1 MGQIAFMIVFFFVI
15 MNTVFLMMESFAL
28 DVGQTDISTQ
38 FGNSNFTNT
47 NFTSASDD
55 LLNTRNFTIDAINYT
70 GSLAFFDPILDATD
84 QITMGAQYIVRFITL
99 DFIVSAF
106 DSFQAALGMGFPDG
120 FTYVLNGVGGFLFF
134 DMIAYVFFGK
144 TLLPF

>member
-28 DVGQTDISTQ
+28 DVGQTNISTQ

-55 LLNTRNFTIDAINYT
+55 LLNTKNFTIDAINYT

-84 QITMGAQYIVRFITL
+84 QITMGTQYIVRFITL

>member
-15 MNTVFLMMESFAL
+15 MNTVFLMMESFAT
-28 DVGQTDISTQ
+28 DIGQTDISNQ

-47 NFTSASDD
+47 NFTDASDE
-55 LLNTRNFTIDAINYT
+55 LLNTRNFTIAGINFT
-70 GSLAFFDPILDATD
+70 GTDTFFDPILDAVD
-84 QITMGAQYIVRFITL
+84 IATMGTQYIVRFITL
-99 DFIVSAF
+99 DFIISAF
-106 DSFQAALGMGFPDG
+106 DSFQVALGMEFPDG

-134 DMIAYVFFGK
+134 DMIAYVFFSK